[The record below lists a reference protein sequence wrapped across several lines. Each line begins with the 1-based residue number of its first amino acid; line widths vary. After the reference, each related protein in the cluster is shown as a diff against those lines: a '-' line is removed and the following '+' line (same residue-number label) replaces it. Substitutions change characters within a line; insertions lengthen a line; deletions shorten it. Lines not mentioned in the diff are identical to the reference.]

1 MNIILTAASPGPLA
15 LVYLLHCL
23 IEANI
28 VSISFVGSMD
38 LKCSAILDDAV
49 RTYTNIFT
57 LANVIHI
64 GRAGN
69 REHDET
75 QLQALLPYSARS
87 PLYDATQCTMLHLLL
102 PYPLLQCAECQTL
115 LGVVLFTD
123 TESLAGWDTINLPEQ
138 RPLFEPT

>member
-28 VSISFVGSMD
+28 DSISFVGSMD
-38 LKCSAILDDAV
+38 LKCMAIPDDAV
-49 RTYTNIFT
+49 RTYTKIFT
-57 LANVIHI
+57 RANAIHI

-75 QLQALLPYSARS
+75 QLQALLLYSARS
-87 PLYDATQCTMLHLLL
+87 PLYDATQCT
-102 PYPLLQCAECQTL
+102 CAAP
-115 LGVVLFTD
+115 FTSISN
-123 TESLAGWDTINLPEQ
+123 TAV
-138 RPLFEPT
+138 R